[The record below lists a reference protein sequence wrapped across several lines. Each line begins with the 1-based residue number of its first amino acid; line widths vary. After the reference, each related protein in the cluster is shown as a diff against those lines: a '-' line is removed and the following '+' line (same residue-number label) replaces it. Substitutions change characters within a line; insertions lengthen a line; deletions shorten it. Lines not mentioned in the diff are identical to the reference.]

1 MMELFTEEVQRK
13 LIWQQ
18 VLEKLR
24 KRIILGEMKKGEHLK
39 EVVLSKELGV
49 SRGPIREAIVQL
61 EKEGLVH
68 TFKNGRTK
76 VNGFSNEDVNNL
88 YYARSVVETAAIEQ
102 IQMPVDEQYLA
113 EMKGLLSAME
123 AEDLS
128 NRNVNFLDLQFH
140 YSLIRLSENKTLIQ
154 MWLST
159 NGVIKA
165 IMEITNEHTREQRAT
180 NLTQHGEILKA
191 LQSGDRQQVKQ
202 TLEAHLNYARKVLKN
217 FFETIHIS

>member
-1 MMELFTEEVQRK
+1 MELFTEEVQRK

-49 SRGPIREAIVQL
+49 SRGPVREAIVQL

-76 VNGFSNEDVNNL
+76 VNGFSNEDVDNL
-88 YYARSVVETAAIEQ
+88 YFARSVVETAAIEQ
-102 IQMPVDEQYLA
+102 IHMPVDERYLA
-113 EMKGLLSAME
+113 EMEGLLSAME

-165 IMEITNEHTREQRAT
+165 IMEITNEHSREQRAT

-202 TLEAHLNYARKVLKN
+202 TLEAHLHYARKVLKN